1 MLRELHISGLGVI
14 DDLDLELHP
23 GLNVLSGETGAGKTL
38 VTVGI
43 ALALGARGASSLVRS
58 GHASARV
65 QARFDAPTDDLGWAE
80 DGEVLLARTVGADG
94 RSSARIGG
102 QLARGLRILLVG
114 VLILGFAHLFETAL
128 FVLLNANTQI
138 NEIIHRLL
146 IATAFVFVILGFW
159 IMRRAFEE

>member
-1 MLRELHISGLGVI
+1 MQPLQIIS
-14 DDLDLELHP
+14 
-23 GLNVLSGETGAGKTL
+23 
-38 VTVGI
+38 
-43 ALALGARGASSLVRS
+43 LALDILLVV
-58 GHASARV
+58 AAV
-65 QARFDAPTDDLGWAE
+65 AAY
-80 DGEVLLARTVGADG
+80 LARP
-94 RSSARIGG
+94 RIGG

-128 FVLLNANTQI
+128 FVLLNANTQV